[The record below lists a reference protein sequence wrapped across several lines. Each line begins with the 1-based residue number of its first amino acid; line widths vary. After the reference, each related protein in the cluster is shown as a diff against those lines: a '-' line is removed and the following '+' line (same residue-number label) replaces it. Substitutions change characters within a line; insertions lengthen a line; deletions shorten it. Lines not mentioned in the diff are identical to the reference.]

1 MLSYTT
7 YIYCGLKFKT
17 YNWKHV
23 LENSDRKM
31 LIAALFIRSKDWNK
45 NINNWMIKQNMIW
58 IFEYY
63 LDTKRNELLIDGI
76 L

>member
-1 MLSYTT
+1 MLFYTT

-17 YNWKHV
+17 YNRKHV
-23 LENSDRKM
+23 LENSEKNVNCC
-31 LIAALFIRSKDWNK
+31 IIYEKQNWNK
-45 NINNWMIKQNMIW
+45 NIGNWMIKQNMIW

>member
-1 MLSYTT
+1 MLLYTT

-31 LIAALFIRSKDWNK
+31 VIAALFIRSKDWNK
-45 NINNWMIKQNMIW
+45 NISNWMIKQNMI
-58 IFEYY
+58 
-63 LDTKRNELLIDGI
+63 
-76 L
+76 